1 MDLGPFLDFFQGPF
15 FWALVFNLSHGRR
28 LWLQQTSSSDF
39 TMNVSKK
46 EPRVTKKSV
55 FKNLPKPALQIIRV
69 LNYTL
74 ESDLFNK
81 WKGILVKFVEYS
93 IIYLI
98 VSCGL
103 GYGWILF
110 LVSIWA
116 FKDCQ
121 QKVCFFQNYYLF
133 TFFLALITYITYVQ
147 LLH

>member
-1 MDLGPFLDFFQGPF
+1 
-15 FWALVFNLSHGRR
+15 
-28 LWLQQTSSSDF
+28 
-39 TMNVSKK
+39 MNASKK

-110 LVSIWA
+110 LVSMWA

-121 QKVCFFQNYYLF
+121 QKVWFLLFFF
-133 TFFLALITYITYVQ
+133 RITTYSHSS
-147 LLH
+147 LL